1 MIVGSNGTKTDRLFI
16 IFKTFSCLLKV
27 ALLLEALPLQV
38 PLQNL
43 LQEGVAPLGPQENT
57 VVLTQHLDGKYNW
70 RHQRRSVLKIQ
81 LSQSSQKICQN
92 QSVSQ
97 SVTLSSRSFVCPLER
112 LLSPGVWIWV
122 SHLFMLHQW
131 LWWGCSS
138 HTPADLCL
146 SNNNYDGEMM
156 VIIIVIAD
164 CPKLQTGT
172 ESSVHVSS
180 DIIKE
185 PRTAHRSGRD
195 KPNDLVRWY
204 FKLMK
209 IVWFFGLWSRRGC
222 GDNELLNW
230 LQM

>member
-146 SNNNYDGEMM
+146 YSYVVTIIMM
-156 VIIIVIAD
+156 VKWWLSLLLLQIVQSCRLAQSHRSTS
-164 CPKLQTGT
+164 PQTSLKSPEQLT
-172 ESSVHVSS
+172 DQDETNQMIWLDDISNWWKSS
-180 DIIKE
+180 D
-185 PRTAHRSGRD
+185 S
-195 KPNDLVRWY
+195 LV
-204 FKLMK
+204 
-209 IVWFFGLWSRRGC
+209 FGLGEDVATMSC
-222 GDNELLNW
+222 
-230 LQM
+230 